1 MLQKNRHILRKK
13 SHRNE
18 SDIHLCT
25 GGGCECPSHST
36 PMGYYLGRSGP

>member
-18 SDIHLCT
+18 SDIHLYT
-25 GGGCECPSHST
+25 GGGWGS
-36 PMGYYLGRSGP
+36 L